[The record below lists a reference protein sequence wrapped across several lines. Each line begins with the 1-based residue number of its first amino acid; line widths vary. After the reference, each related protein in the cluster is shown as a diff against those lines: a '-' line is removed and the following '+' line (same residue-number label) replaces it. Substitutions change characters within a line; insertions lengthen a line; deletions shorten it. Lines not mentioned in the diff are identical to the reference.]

1 MNKNLTKI
9 LSNAWSI
16 PEDLGVAEWGSK
28 YMVIPSTPYGG
39 SRFRPE
45 MSPWLIEPL
54 EALKDDAVREI
65 VLNCSAQSGKS
76 TYLYLAMLYALAE
89 APAPAL
95 FFAPTDALSL
105 RYARQRIIPMLE
117 RCPKLKH
124 LMPQDRKDKQ
134 LREVVF
140 PNGSLMI
147 GAANESFAQSWS
159 CKYVFCDEVA
169 RFKNT
174 GILSQ
179 IRARTTQYYDSKV
192 VLASTPLDE
201 HDDYA
206 RAWERTSQKIFHLA
220 CPECGNLISPEFD
233 NLRWTTDETTKGKDG
248 KYNFDELAKTV
259 FLPCPKCKLEIIHN
273 DKNWRAMVNNGKYV
287 SSNPKASN
295 KYEGYRWS
303 AMCLPPN
310 SGVNWA
316 SLVQEFLTAKHEMNS
331 GYYGSLKEFVRLR
344 CALPWSEQKAAPLPT
359 LILEPYDANVPWK
372 DAALTVMAV
381 DVHGKDANI
390 FWVGVRSVARNGD
403 SRLMHYS
410 REVSWQAIDKI
421 RDKYSIPPHLV
432 AVDSGYATF
441 DVYAHCAKYGY
452 TAWKGEEITND
463 AGYPHISRGRT
474 IRRPW
479 SVPVRVDIK
488 DRGRKVTLFKHANN
502 LVKDALHRCRTGRT
516 HAKWLVGDV
525 GEYTSFYLSQIDN
538 EVKKEVIQKKTGKR
552 ILRWVKGIGEEQHAV
567 DIEAMMLCM
576 LMMGGYNVAGVRED
590 TNEEEED
597 TVEED
602 KESNEEELL

>member
-9 LSNAWSI
+9 LSNAWSV
-16 PEDLGVAEWGSK
+16 PEDLSVAEWGSK

-54 EALKDDAVREI
+54 EALKDDGVREI

-192 VLASTPLDE
+192 VLASTPVDE
-201 HDDYA
+201 ADDFA
-206 RAWERTSQKIFHLA
+206 RAWGRTSQKVFHLA

-233 NLRWTTDETTKGKDG
+233 NLRWITNEVTKPRGE
-248 KYNFDELAKTV
+248 YNFDALAPTV
-259 FLPCPKCKLEIIHN
+259 FLPCPKCEAEIKQD
-273 DKNWRAMVNNGKYV
+273 DKTWRAMVNNGAYI
-287 SSNPKASN
+287 SSNPKASS

-316 SLVQEFLTAKHEMNS
+316 TLVQEFLTAKREMNS
-331 GYYGSLKEFVRLR
+331 GYYGSLKEFIRLR
-344 CALPWSEQKAAPLPT
+344 CAMPWSEQKAAPLPT
-359 LILEPYDANVPWK
+359 LKLEPYDASETWK
-372 DAALTVMAV
+372 EAAYSFMAV
-381 DVHGKDANI
+381 DVHGRDANI
-390 FWVGVRSVARNGD
+390 FWVGVRSFAKNGD

-410 REVSWQAIDKI
+410 REVSWEAIEKI
-421 RDKYSIPPHLV
+421 REKFGVKPWLCG
-432 AVDSGYATF
+432 VDSGYATF
-441 DVYAHCAKYGY
+441 DVYTHCAKYGY
-452 TAWKGEEITND
+452 TAYKGTETD
-463 AGYPHISRGRT
+463 DTGYAHTVRGRT

-488 DRGRKVTLFKHANN
+488 DSKGTKVTLFKHSNN
-502 LVKDALHRCRTGRT
+502 LIKDALHRCRTGRT

-525 GEYTSFYLSQIDN
+525 GEYTSFYLTQIDN
-538 EVKKEVIQKKTGKR
+538 EVKVETVQKSSGKR
-552 ILRWVKGIGEEQHAV
+552 ILRWVKGRGEENHAT
-567 DIEAMMLCM
+567 DIESIILIMAMMSSL
-576 LMMGGYNVAGVRED
+576 NVAGATRD
-590 TNEEEED
+590 ITGG
-597 TVEED
+597 
-602 KESNEEELL
+602 